1 MGDDMQA
8 TVATTATTIATATEA
23 LAQECDDE
31 CGAIQAT
38 GTLGHD
44 VPSATSCPV
53 AGSAAANN
61 TSLMAP
67 LLSKV
72 FAYECHVETGSPDR
86 ALRSAP
92 ALGVA
97 APRTVFD
104 GECYLCG
111 GEGHSQNYCPLS
123 RCHTCHRYG
132 HTERACCFA
141 ARPWGLH
148 TTAAAAAAATVKAQ
162 RRVHD
167 RRAVFGSGWH
177 GAVPARTGVVGWR

>member
-1 MGDDMQA
+1 MQA
-8 TVATTATTIATATEA
+8 TAATTTVADMTATSTQEGND
-23 LAQECDDE
+23 ECDAMQVTDT
-31 CGAIQAT
+31 AS
-38 GTLGHD
+38 HD
-44 VPSATSCPV
+44 VPSATPCPM
-53 AGSAAANN
+53 ADTTTTNN
-61 TSLMAP
+61 TPSVAP
-67 LLSKV
+67 VLSKV

-141 ARPWGLH
+141 ARPWGLY
-148 TTAAAAAAATVKAQ
+148 TTAAATAAATAAVKKTHHRHAYGG
-162 RRVHD
+162 
-167 RRAVFGSGWH
+167 RAMFGSGWH
-177 GAVPARTGVVGWR
+177 GSAAPRTGVVGWR